1 MSTKTTPSTSSND
14 SDITVIFEDNRNKG
28 IDPQPSSFDA
38 SLKPPNF
45 HVSKTTPEY
54 SSIYETLMPKVKQ
67 FELND
72 RTIPGKERYGT
83 IISILNDCNDACI
96 NFSAFHRKVAR
107 NFLDAELKRMNRRI
121 YKRRYR
127 LKKKMPSLI
136 AIQPQSSTN
145 PPAPEPNE
153 FNDVTINSV
162 VNFESNEEC
171 EKWINSLLERE
182 NEWM

>member
-14 SDITVIFEDNRNKG
+14 SDITVIFENNRNKG

-72 RTIPGKERYGT
+72 RTIPGRERYDT
-83 IISILNDCNDACI
+83 ITSILNDCNDACI
-96 NFSAFHRKVAR
+96 NFSVFHRKVAR

-127 LKKKMPSLI
+127 LKKRMPSLI